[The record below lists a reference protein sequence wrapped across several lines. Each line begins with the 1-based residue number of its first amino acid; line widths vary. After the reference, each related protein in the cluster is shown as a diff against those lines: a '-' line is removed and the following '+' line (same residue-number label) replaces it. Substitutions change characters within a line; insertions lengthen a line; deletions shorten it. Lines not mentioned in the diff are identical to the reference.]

1 MLKKSHAGK
10 AATANTSKH
19 QMAQV
24 NLLPFLILLIVF
36 IQGTQ
41 NTEEL
46 YFDFTVLLSITHHT
60 KESVFILCALIHFH
74 AEKCFK

>member
-36 IQGTQ
+36 RGHKILK
-41 NTEEL
+41 N
-46 YFDFTVLLSITHHT
+46 FI
-60 KESVFILCALIHFH
+60 SVSLFYSP
-74 AEKCFK
+74 